1 MSPSDIIIIAIL
13 EKIIHLFEKIYLS
26 PHGQERTPQRGILLR
41 RRLQPRTLYKETI
54 LVILRFDL
62 EVGLWM
68 IAYWTYFRCFL
79 ADADMSAVCALPD
92 NVVIFGEYE
101 FFLYVIKKF

>member
-26 PHGQERTPQRGILLR
+26 PHGQERTPQREILLR
-41 RRLQPRTLYKETI
+41 RRLQPQTLYKETI
-54 LVILRFDL
+54 LVVLRFDL

-68 IAYWTYFRCFL
+68 IAYWTYFRRFL

-92 NVVIFGEYE
+92 DIVIFREDN
-101 FFLYVIKKF
+101 FFLYIVKKF